1 MRTLCSLSMALVTAL
16 LAGTATAQSGDE
28 VLAMMDE
35 AMTRAVDQYFEY
47 DIVNE
52 EKGRDPSGMTVR
64 VRIKGPMRT
73 TEFLAPGDMKGTKA
87 LVRSRTQMWIYL
99 PAYNKVRR
107 VASSSTS
114 GEFMG
119 TTFSNEDISTVTY
132 GEAYTGTLLS
142 QTDEAWIVEGTPREG
157 DEVAYGKLEFTI
169 CKQYIQPLE
178 IRYFNR
184 DGVHLK
190 TETRG
195 GYTCEGEVCNAEVMT
210 MVSHARNDAST
221 QLVRTSW
228 EVNTGIEDDHFSVR
242 NLQN

>member
-1 MRTLCSLSMALVTAL
+1 MRTLHNLTTALVVVL
-16 LAGTATAQSGDE
+16 LAGAAAAQSGEE

-35 AMTRAVDQYFEY
+35 SMTRAVDQYFEY
-47 DIVNE
+47 DIVNS
-52 EKGRDPSGMTVR
+52 EKGRDPTVMTVQ

-132 GEAYTGTLLS
+132 GDAYAGRLLS
-142 QTDEAWIVEGTPREG
+142 QTDEAWVVEATPREG
-157 DEVAYGKLEFTI
+157 QDVSYGKLEFTI

-178 IRYFNR
+178 IRYYNR

-190 TETRG
+190 TETRAD
-195 GYTCEGEVCNAEVMT
+195 YTCEGEVCNAEVMT

-221 QLVRTSW
+221 QLVRTVW
-228 EVNTGIEDDHFSVR
+228 EVNTGIDDDHFSVR

>member
-1 MRTLCSLSMALVTAL
+1 MKTLFDLTAALAVVL
-16 LAGTATAQSGDE
+16 FAGSAAAQSGEE
-28 VLAMMDE
+28 VMAMMDE

-52 EKGRDPSGMTVR
+52 EKGRDPTLMRVR

-99 PAYNKVRR
+99 PAYSKVRR
-107 VASSSTS
+107 VASSSAS

-142 QTDEAWIVEGTPREG
+142 QTDEAWIVEATPREG
-157 DEVAYGKLEFTI
+157 QDGSYGKLEITI
-169 CKQYIQPLE
+169 CKQHVQPLE

-184 DGVHLK
+184 DGTHLK
-190 TETRG
+190 TETRT
-195 GYTCEGEVCNAEVMT
+195 GYTCRGEVCNAEVMT
-210 MVSHARNDAST
+210 MTSHARNDAST
-221 QLVRTSW
+221 QLVRTVW